1 MEKLAREDLYTLEKY
16 AEMRP
21 EYRAQVMAHKKNR
34 RLQIGPNVNMYFEDR
49 MTMQY
54 QIQEMLRIEKIF
66 EAAGIQ
72 EEIDAYN
79 PLIPDGHNWKATF
92 MVEFPD
98 PEERKVALA
107 NLIGIERHVWIQVAD
122 FARVTPIS
130 DEDLERE
137 DETKTSSV
145 HFMRIE
151 LTPEMVAAV
160 KDGASISMGIDHP
173 NYDYAMEP
181 IPQNIRDS
189 LVDDLTV

>member
-1 MEKLAREDLYTLEKY
+1 M
-16 AEMRP
+16 
-21 EYRAQVMAHKKNR
+21 
-34 RLQIGPNVNMYFEDR
+34 
-49 MTMQY
+49 
-54 QIQEMLRIEKIF
+54 
-66 EAAGIQ
+66 
-72 EEIDAYN
+72 
-79 PLIPDGHNWKATF
+79 
-92 MVEFPD
+92 
-98 PEERKVALA
+98 
-107 NLIGIERHVWIQVAD
+107 WIQVAD

-189 LVDDLTV
+189 LADDLTV